1 MTGSTRSK
9 NASPRTDPP
18 PSFEAQL
25 AELESLVEAL
35 ESGDLELAESL
46 ERFKHG
52 VELSR
57 SCRAMLDAAQ
67 QQVDALLDDEAVGTD
82 ASNASASNADLEAG
96 SDETSD

>member
-1 MTGSTRSK
+1 MTASTRSK
-9 NASPRTDPP
+9 NADTETDP

-46 ERFKHG
+46 DRFKHG

-67 QQVDALLDDEAVGTD
+67 QQVDALLDSDDAVSPDD
-82 ASNASASNADLEAG
+82 ANARSEAG
-96 SDETSD
+96 PDET

>member
-9 NASPRTDPP
+9 KSSAETDQP

-46 ERFKHG
+46 DRFKHG

-67 QQVDALLDDEAVGTD
+67 QQVDALLDED
-82 ASNASASNADLEAG
+82 ALNPNDSNADPEAG
-96 SDETSD
+96 SDGT